1 VGPIEPFEPELEA
14 QYRRSQLYQQ
24 RTVIRVA
31 TAMTVLVALVR
42 MGQQWLAHAIDPLLL
57 LQFGVV
63 IAASGALAWLA
74 WSPAFDAHYT
84 RWATILVP
92 LRAVIAAARFA
103 IAAAHGSSEVL
114 MFLPLMII
122 GPFFFLG
129 LQMRTALITSVLAT
143 VTFTGT
149 ALLVHLP
156 IALTLTCLGY
166 LALVLIACTT
176 AGWQLD
182 RRFRGAFIEARN
194 IVELARHDAL
204 TGTKNRRVFDE
215 HLAQVWQTAAVEQRP
230 IAVLLI
236 DVDHF
241 KGYNDSFGH
250 IAGDKALQEVARTV
264 QSFARRAPDVVARYG
279 GEEFAAVLYDT
290 APSQARGIAEQMRRA
305 VASLAITRRDAGS
318 GTAVTISI
326 GVAAI
331 HPQVDRDSRGSVQL
345 ADEALY
351 QAKQNGRNR
360 VELLDD
366 AQYQSMVTGVFRN
379 AAVRGGV
386 SQHG

>member
-1 VGPIEPFEPELEA
+1 MERRRVGPVEPFPLELEA
-14 QYRRSQLYQQ
+14 QYRRTQLYQQ

-31 TAMTVLVALVR
+31 TALALLLALVR
-42 MGQQWLAHAIDPLLL
+42 MGQQWRAHVLDPLLL
-57 LQFGVV
+57 SQFAAV
-63 IAASGALAWLA
+63 IGASAALAWLA
-74 WSPAFDAHYT
+74 WGPAFDTQYA
-84 RWATILVP
+84 RWARIVVP
-92 LRAVIAAARFA
+92 LRNVLAAAHFA
-103 IAAAHGSSEVL
+103 TAAAHGGSEVL
-114 MFLPLMII
+114 MLLPLMII

-129 LQMRTALITSVLAT
+129 LQLRMALIAATLAT
-143 VTFTGT
+143 VAFAVT
-149 ALLVHLP
+149 APLVHLAP
-156 IALTLTCLGY
+156 ALTLACLGY
-166 LALVLIACTT
+166 LSLGLMACAA

-182 RRFRGAFIEARN
+182 RRFRAAFLEARN

-215 HLAQVWQTAAVEQRP
+215 HLAEAWHTAAVEQCP

-241 KGYNDSFGH
+241 KGYNDRYGH
-250 IAGDKALQEVARTV
+250 VAGDKALREVARTI

-305 VASLAITRRDAGS
+305 VAALAIEHRDSGV

-326 GVAAI
+326 GIAAI
-331 HPQVDRDSRGSVQL
+331 HPQVDRDSRGAVQL

-351 QAKQNGRNR
+351 QAKQSGRNR

-366 AQYQSMVTGVFRN
+366 GHYQSMVTGVFRS
-379 AAVRGGV
+379 AAA
-386 SQHG
+386 HG